1 MIFFDISKAFD
12 RVWHD
17 GLLCKLNCI
26 GIKGH
31 LFDWFKSYLTNRK
44 QRVVIQGSSSSFL
57 DTQAGVPQGSV
68 LGPTFISMT

>member
-31 LFDWFKSYLTNRK
+31 LAYRK
-44 QRVVIQGSSSSFL
+44 QSIVIQCSSSSFL

-68 LGPTFISMT
+68 LG